1 LGTFIIIFRLI
12 KQIKQ
17 WITTMLKKLTFII
30 SSILS
35 LFLLSSCSPAF
46 DRMFHIPPYHP
57 HARNYFDFPMLF
69 GPHFGIHG
77 ILSIIIKVLIIIA
90 LVFLVKMLYNKD
102 KNNKKE

>member
-1 LGTFIIIFRLI
+1 
-12 KQIKQ
+12 
-17 WITTMLKKLTFII
+17 MLKKITFII

-46 DRMFHIPPYHP
+46 DRMFHIPSSPP
-57 HARNYFDFPMLF
+57 HARHYFDFPFF
-69 GPHFGIHG
+69 GPHFGING
-77 ILSIIIKVLIIIA
+77 ILSIVIKILIIIA

>member
-1 LGTFIIIFRLI
+1 
-12 KQIKQ
+12 
-17 WITTMLKKLTFII
+17 MLKKITFII

-46 DRMFHIPPYHP
+46 DRMFHMPPAP
-57 HARNYFDFPMLF
+57 HARHYMDFPFFF

-77 ILSIIIKVLIIIA
+77 ILSIIIKILIIVA

>member
-1 LGTFIIIFRLI
+1 
-12 KQIKQ
+12 
-17 WITTMLKKLTFII
+17 MLKKITFII

-46 DRMFHIPPYHP
+46 DRMFHMAPPP
-57 HARNYFDFPMLF
+57 HARHYFDFQMLF

-77 ILSIIIKVLIIIA
+77 ILSIIIKILIIVA

>member
-1 LGTFIIIFRLI
+1 MDNYYVKKTYFYNFIYII
-12 KQIKQ
+12 
-17 WITTMLKKLTFII
+17 T
-30 SSILS
+30 
-35 LFLLSSCSPAF
+35 FLLSSCSPAF

>member
-1 LGTFIIIFRLI
+1 
-12 KQIKQ
+12 
-17 WITTMLKKLTFII
+17 MLKKITFII

-35 LFLLSSCSPAF
+35 LFLLSSCFPAF
-46 DRMFHIPPYHP
+46 DRMFHMAPPPP
-57 HARNYFDFPMLF
+57 HARHYFDFPMLF

-77 ILSIIIKVLIIIA
+77 ILSIIIKILIIVA